1 MEIQVKFKC
10 KPNVL
15 EIYSYIMYYSFS
27 GTAGAVRI
35 GISILFLAIAWYTAG
50 EVETILTLLLVLVG
64 LLNPA
69 VTPVCLYLRAVK
81 MEKTET
87 EIQYEIDEEKVLVCQ
102 NGVRRKL
109 PFAVFPQIVWGKRCL
124 LLYVDGSHAPAD
136 SKTSDEWRR
145 RQASGD
151 ITPSS
156 KLRAGKNKRQEA
168 GLKKGVTTQI

>member
-124 LLYVDGSHAPAD
+124 LLYVDGSHALLIP
-136 SKTSDEWRR
+136 R
-145 RQASGD
+145 RQMNGAEDKLLEILRHLPNSGQVKIKD
-151 ITPSS
+151 
-156 KLRAGKNKRQEA
+156 RKR
-168 GLKKGVTTQI
+168 G

>member
-81 MEKTET
+81 MEKTEA

-124 LLYVDGSHAPAD
+124 LLYVDGSHALLIP
-136 SKTSDEWRR
+136 R
-145 RQASGD
+145 RQMNGAEDKLLEILRHLPNSGQVKIKD
-151 ITPSS
+151 
-156 KLRAGKNKRQEA
+156 RKR
-168 GLKKGVTTQI
+168 G

>member
-1 MEIQVKFKC
+1 MDKMEIQVKFKC

-124 LLYVDGSHAPAD
+124 LLYVDGSHALLIP
-136 SKTSDEWRR
+136 R
-145 RQASGD
+145 RQMNGAEDKLLEILRHLPNSGQVKIKD
-151 ITPSS
+151 
-156 KLRAGKNKRQEA
+156 RKR
-168 GLKKGVTTQI
+168 G

>member
-109 PFAVFPQIVWGKRCL
+109 PFAVFPQIVWGKRSL
-124 LLYVDGSHAPAD
+124 LLYVDGSHALLIP
-136 SKTSDEWRR
+136 R
-145 RQASGD
+145 RQMNGAEDKLLEILRHLPNSGQVKIKD
-151 ITPSS
+151 
-156 KLRAGKNKRQEA
+156 RKR
-168 GLKKGVTTQI
+168 G